1 MKLVHAADLHV
12 DSPMRGLERYE
23 NAPVE
28 QMRGATRRAL
38 ENLVTLCIDEEV
50 ALLLLAGDLY
60 DGDWKDYATGLY
72 FAGQMSRLRHAG
84 VEVAIVWGNHD
95 AESQISRHLQLP
107 DNVTVLPSSEPGS
120 VSYDE
125 LGVVVHGQ
133 SYAHP
138 AETNDLASGYPE
150 AVVGKL
156 NVGLLH
162 TAATGRAGHL
172 PYAPCDVGTLTSK
185 GYDYWALGHV
195 HAREVLSESPWIVF
209 PGNLQGRHCKENGP
223 KGAMVID
230 VDDGAIRRGSFRV
243 VDAVRWCLATVDVE
257 EAETPFDVV
266 DLVRQRLES
275 EVRAAEGRPLAV
287 RVVLEG
293 QTPAHGALVD
303 DEEGWINRLRAE
315 ANDLGTVWLE
325 QVRLTT
331 EPVID
336 VAGLSARD
344 DAVGQIARA
353 LAELQHDDEGL
364 APLMAELQDVHKK
377 LPAELRSAGPEGLRL
392 DDPST
397 VRRLLREAENLVL
410 ARLAAKGRD
419 T

>member
-23 NAPVE
+23 NAPVA

-38 ENLVTLCIDEEV
+38 ENLVGLCIEEE
-50 ALLLLAGDLY
+50 ASLLLLAGDLY
-60 DGDWKDYATGLY
+60 DGDWKDYATGLF

-84 VEVAIVWGNHD
+84 VKVALVWGNHD

-107 DNVTVLPSSEPGS
+107 DNVTVLPSGEPGS
-120 VSYDE
+120 VTFDE

-138 AETNDLASGYPE
+138 AETDDLAADYPE
-150 AVVGKL
+150 ATAGML

-172 PYAPCDVGTLTSK
+172 PYAPCDVGTLASK

-209 PGNLQGRHCKENGP
+209 PGNLQGRHCKEAGP

-230 VDDGAIRRGSFRV
+230 VDDGAIRRVDFRA
-243 VDAVRWCLATVDVE
+243 VDAVRWCLAAIDVTD
-257 EAETPFDVV
+257 AESAFDVV
-266 DLVRQRLES
+266 ELVRARLEG
-275 EVRAAEGRPLAV
+275 ELTAAEGRPLAA

-293 QTPAHGALVD
+293 RTPAHGALVD
-303 DEEGWINRLRAE
+303 DKEGFINRLRVE
-315 ANDLGTVWLE
+315 ANDLGPLWLE
-325 QVRLTT
+325 QVRLRT
-331 EPVID
+331 EPTVD
-336 VAGLSARD
+336 VAGLSLRD

-353 LAELQHDDEGL
+353 LQELQHDDEGL
-364 APLMAELQDVHKK
+364 VPLMAELDDVHKK
-377 LPAELRSAGPEGLRL
+377 LPAELRTGPDGLRL
-392 DDPST
+392 DDPAT
-397 VRRLLREAENLVL
+397 VRRLLKEAEDLVL
-410 ARLAAKGRD
+410 ARLAAKGRS

>member
-23 NAPVE
+23 NAPVA
-28 QMRGATRRAL
+28 QMRGATRQAL
-38 ENLVTLCIDEEV
+38 ENLVGLCIDEEV
-50 ALLLLAGDLY
+50 SLLLLAGDLY
-60 DGDWKDYATGLY
+60 DGDWKDYATGLF

-84 VEVAIVWGNHD
+84 IEVALVWGNHD

-107 DNVTVLPSSEPGS
+107 DNVTVLPSGEPGS
-120 VSYDE
+120 VAFEE
-125 LGVVVHGQ
+125 LDVVVHGQ

-138 AETNDLASGYPE
+138 AETDDLAKGYPE
-150 AVVGKL
+150 ATAGMV

-209 PGNLQGRHCKENGP
+209 PGNLQGRHCKESGP

-230 VDDGAIRRGSFRV
+230 VEDGAIRRVDFRA
-243 VDAVRWCLATVDVE
+243 VDAVRWCLATIDVA
-257 EAETPFDVV
+257 EAESAFDVV
-266 DLVRQRLES
+266 ELVRQRLEA
-275 EVRAAEGRPLAV
+275 ELTAAEGRPLAA

-293 QTPAHGALVD
+293 RTPAHGALVD

-315 ANDLGTVWLE
+315 ANDLGPLWLE
-325 QVRLTT
+325 QVRLRT
-331 EPVID
+331 EPTID

-353 LAELQHDDEGL
+353 LEELQHDDEGL
-364 APLMAELQDVHKK
+364 VPLMAELEDVHKK
-377 LPAELRSAGPEGLRL
+377 LPAALRGAGAEGLRL
-392 DDPST
+392 DEPAT
-397 VRRLLREAENLVL
+397 VRRLLKEAEDLVL
-410 ARLAAKGRD
+410 ARLAAKGR
-419 T
+419 TT

>member
-23 NAPVE
+23 NAPVA

-38 ENLVTLCIDEEV
+38 ENLVGLCIDEEA

-60 DGDWKDYATGLY
+60 DGDWKDYATGLF

-84 VEVAIVWGNHD
+84 VKVAIVWGNHD

-107 DNVTVLPSSEPGS
+107 DNVTVLPAGEPGS
-120 VSYDE
+120 VVYEE

-138 AETNDLASGYPE
+138 AETDDLAAGYPE
-150 AVVGKL
+150 AVGGKL

-172 PYAPCDVGTLTSK
+172 PYAPCDVATLTSK

-195 HAREVLSESPWIVF
+195 HAREVLSESPWVVF
-209 PGNLQGRHCKENGP
+209 PGNLQGRHCKESGP

-230 VDDGAIRRGSFRV
+230 VEDGAIRRVDFRA
-243 VDAVRWCLATVDVE
+243 VDAVRWCLATIDVE
-257 EAETPFDVV
+257 KAESAFDVV
-266 DLVRQRLES
+266 DLVRQRLEV
-275 EVRAAEGRPLAV
+275 ELTAAEGRPLAA

-293 QTPAHGALVD
+293 RTPAHGALVD

-315 ANDLGTVWLE
+315 ANDLGPLWLE
-325 QVRLTT
+325 QVRLRT
-331 EPVID
+331 EPILD
-336 VAGLSARD
+336 IAGLSARD

-353 LAELQHDDEGL
+353 LEELQHDDEGL
-364 APLMAELQDVHKK
+364 VPLMAELEEVNKK
-377 LPAELRSAGPEGLRL
+377 LPAELRAGGSEGLRL
-392 DDPST
+392 DDPAT
-397 VRRLLREAENLVL
+397 VRRLLQDAEDLVL
-410 ARLAAKGRD
+410 ARLAAKGRG